1 MPPRGAFRFLAGLHL
16 GRTSH
21 TRKLALVGALELV
34 FGRDFYGVARFG
46 GGGLGLAK
54 RLLGLVAAAAA
65 FDSPAAFPPPPT
77 ATAAPHAAT
86 AAVAAAAAVTVTA
99 ALVRVLGL
107 VGAAGLGSQD
117 LKRLLALVASAA
129 TPRHLRGALVAA
141 LPLLAGPRLPED
153 AAGGDD
159 AGGALGRCGAWSSGR
174 QLNPAGARGR
184 SGSFAL
190 KPGGPAVPSAIPSAS
205 RALAGALLA
214 AAAPSAAASALAS
227 EERAAALR
235 ALPPPSCFFC
245 LGGRGQAGGSSL
257 EQAGQGE
264 ADALRM
270 PFKAWPFETAYQV
283 RCFNG
288 YKLER
293 ESLHS
298 LSTLPLG
305 ANYYF
310 KKSLLSFYASTLF
323 PSSVSL
329 SV

>member
-1 MPPRGAFRFLAGLHL
+1 M
-16 GRTSH
+16 
-21 TRKLALVGALELV
+21 
-34 FGRDFYGVARFG
+34 
-46 GGGLGLAK
+46 
-54 RLLGLVAAAAA
+54 
-65 FDSPAAFPPPPT
+65 
-77 ATAAPHAAT
+77 
-86 AAVAAAAAVTVTA
+86 
-99 ALVRVLGL
+99 
-107 VGAAGLGSQD
+107 
-117 LKRLLALVASAA
+117 KRLLALVASAA
-129 TPRHLRGALVAA
+129 TPRHLRSALVAA

-159 AGGALGRCGAWSSGR
+159 DAGGALGRRGAWSSGR

-329 SV
+329 SVCLSLSLSLSSSPFRRWRFGCVSSVCPAKAAPSRSSPSPTMRTGAASASPSTRAAASACE